1 MPGRSGR
8 KSVTRELLDILGELS
23 PEGRR
28 VLLRL
33 LRILKAHGARE
44 KE

>member
-1 MPGRSGR
+1 VPGRSGR
-8 KSVTRELLDILGELS
+8 KSVTRELLELLAELS

-28 VLLRL
+28 VLIRL
-33 LRILKAHGARE
+33 IRILKAHGAKE